1 MIGWTPRDFLES
13 EISDTLRAFDGRI
26 KDHIRQERIFR
37 KLGHYAIAPHA
48 DKGFK
53 IMKDWPIAMD
63 EELNK
68 HNGKITSERNLATLR
83 KFKEDEAKRKL
94 ENGSSN

>member
-1 MIGWTPRDFLES
+1 VIGWTARDFYETD
-13 EISDTLRAFDGRI
+13 IADTLKAFDGRI
-26 KDHIRQERIFR
+26 KDHIRQERIYR

-83 KFKEDEAKRKL
+83 RFKEEEAKRKL

>member
-1 MIGWTPRDFLES
+1 MIGWTPKEFFES
-13 EISDTLRAFDGRI
+13 EIADTLRAFDGRI
-26 KDHIRQERIFR
+26 KDHVRQERIYR

-53 IMKDWPIAMD
+53 IMKDWPIAFDD
-63 EELNK
+63 EITK

-83 KFKEDEAKRKL
+83 RFKEEEAKRKL